1 MPAPNSFAKQDT
13 IKTLPRLKPLY
24 RENAKVLLTVRN
36 QTFYSNKFKTPI
48 YTYSLNK
55 HDKVSSLF
63 LNLAQT
69 LMVDPKMFTHT
80 EG

>member
-13 IKTLPRLKPLY
+13 IKTLPDLKGLY
-24 RENAKVLLTVRN
+24 ANSGKVLLTVRN

-48 YTYSLNK
+48 YTYSI
-55 HDKVSSLF
+55 DKGAKVEALF

-69 LMVDPKMFTHT
+69 LLVDPKMFTHS

>member
-13 IKTLPRLKPLY
+13 IKTLPGLKPLY

-55 HDKVSSLF
+55 NDKVSSLF